1 MEILNY
7 SFDGEGMQRVFENE
21 KWTVGIKNWKPA
33 NDITGINNLERHNK
47 TDELFVLVAGSCTLI
62 YANEVE
68 GMQRVFEN
76 EKWTVGIKNWKPAND
91 ITGINNL
98 ERHNKTDELFVLV
111 AGSCTLIYANEVEGG
126 LDIKAVKME
135 PNKVYN
141 IPATLWHNTVTCKDT
156 KMILIEDSN
165 TSMDNSDILDLK
177 EDQIAAIKALV

>member
-7 SFDGEGMQRVFENE
+7 SFDGEGMQ
-21 KWTVGIKNWKPA
+21 
-33 NDITGINNLERHNK
+33 
-47 TDELFVLVAGSCTLI
+47 S
-62 YANEVE
+62 
-68 GMQRVFEN
+68 VFEN

-156 KMILIEDSN
+156 KMIRLLLSK
-165 TSMDNSDILDLK
+165 L
-177 EDQIAAIKALV
+177 

>member
-7 SFDGEGMQRVFENE
+7 SFDG
-21 KWTVGIKNWKPA
+21 
-33 NDITGINNLERHNK
+33 
-47 TDELFVLVAGSCTLI
+47 
-62 YANEVE
+62 E

-165 TSMDNSDILDLK
+165 TSMDNSDIRF
-177 EDQIAAIKALV
+177 E